1 MSEDDWDDEEDY
13 KGNSQRERV
22 CTVPASQ
29 GGQRLDQALAQL
41 MPDFSRSRLQK
52 WIESG
57 KVQVNG
63 ELCTVKDKVWGGEVI
78 RVWPEAEP
86 GTTPDAP
93 EAIPLDIVFEDG
105 ALLVVNKPAGMV
117 VHPGNGNPRG
127 TLLNALLHHVPQVST
142 IPRAGIVHRL
152 DKDTSGLMVVA
163 KTLKAQTDLVRQL
176 QARTVK
182 REYYAL
188 VQGEVDRA
196 GIVDAPLARHP
207 LHRTRRAVHPLGKH
221 AVTHYDVVERYP
233 SATLLRCGLE
243 TGRTHQIR
251 VHMAHIGHPLVGE
264 KVYSSVRRG
273 RGMRFPRQ
281 ALHAFRLGLVHPYS
295 GEKMEW
301 EAEIPGDMAGLLEVM
316 RHGGTWGG

>member
-127 TLLNALLHHVPQVST
+127 TLLNALLHHVPQVSA

-233 SATLLRCGLE
+233 SATLLRCSLE

>member
-93 EAIPLDIVFEDG
+93 EAIPLDVVFEDG

-127 TLLNALLHHVPQVST
+127 TLLNALLHHVPQVSA

-233 SATLLRCGLE
+233 SATLLRCSLE

-251 VHMAHIGHPLVGE
+251 VHMAHIAHPLVGE